1 MNVNLCVGE
10 GGIPTTSSFY
20 ILRKH
25 WKGTNSMIILFFFT
39 CKCKKNV
46 CCEKKGGRRGGG
58 GGIVSAMFCC
68 TVDLFT
74 EIRYLK
80 TYGTDHS
87 PWIYEFLKPTELL
100 PTILTQV
107 RAGRSTLGRHD
118 DFPMT
123 IQKTFAVWSK
133 EKRKDSCCLR
143 WVRLF
148 VALRGI

>member
-1 MNVNLCVGE
+1 MWGRGVYLQLQFQFYFPYLNFKFLHTNKTLEGDQLDDNSIFFLHVNVRKMFAVKKGE
-10 GGIPTTSSFY
+10 GD
-20 ILRKH
+20 R
-25 WKGTNSMIILFFFT
+25 
-39 CKCKKNV
+39 
-46 CCEKKGGRRGGG
+46 GG

-133 EKRKDSCCLR
+133 EKRKDAVYDGCGCS
-143 WVRLF
+143 
-148 VALRGI
+148 